1 MTATTTATK
10 NKKTFVNLPY
20 LKAEILEVRP
30 TGAVKAQILVGR
42 VDGEKEMKCTLWFAP
57 GMIDPETGKPYQY
70 WVREKF
76 SDLKYGDY
84 GRAYAHYSVI

>member
-1 MTATTTATK
+1 MTTATK
-10 NKKTFVNLPY
+10 TKFENKPY
-20 LKAEILEVRP
+20 VKAEILEVRP

-42 VDGEKEMKCTLWFAP
+42 VDGEAEKNCTLWFAP
-57 GMIDPETGKPYQY
+57 GMIDQETGKPFQY

-76 SDLKYGDY
+76 RDLKYGEY